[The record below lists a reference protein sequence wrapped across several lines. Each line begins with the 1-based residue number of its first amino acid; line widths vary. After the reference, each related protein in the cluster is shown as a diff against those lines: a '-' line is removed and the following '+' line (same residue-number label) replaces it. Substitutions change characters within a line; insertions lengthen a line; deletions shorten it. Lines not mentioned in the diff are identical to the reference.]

1 MDKHIWAAIAGSVA
15 LVSAGSLQAAVVEGT
30 FTAVVTQASDPGQ
43 LSFGRDPAD
52 WVGREVTGTF
62 SYDVDTAGVID
73 QNPDPNFWGYGD
85 PARNVDWVIVEAVI
99 DGVTFRATPLTT
111 NTAGTVTSGVGIADG
126 SYFGGD
132 WYPVQ
137 HSYAIVGGRSVVGFD
152 VFGPPT
158 MFSYSGSGGAVDF
171 DFGATPGA
179 FGLGLIEDLYE
190 PGGVVQR
197 HGLIR
202 FQLTSLTFGKSLEA
216 LIEDLLDAVTG
227 EGPGGSLADKIAIVQ
242 AYVEAGDTQS
252 ACEMLNAFTN
262 QVSAQSGKQLT
273 AEQAEQLLSDASQI
287 ADQLGC
293 D

>member
-1 MDKHIWAAIAGSVA
+1 MIRKGIGAITGA
-15 LVSAGSLQAAVVEGT
+15 LMLGASMSASAAVVEGT
-30 FTAVVTQASDPGQ
+30 FTAIVTQASDPGQ

-99 DGVTFRATPLTT
+99 DGVTFRATPLTA
-111 NTAGTVTSGVGIADG
+111 NTAGTVTGGVGIADG

-158 MFSYSGSGGAVDF
+158 LFSYSGSGGAVDF
-171 DFGATPGA
+171 DFSGTPGV
-179 FGLGLIEDLYE
+179 FGVGLIEDLYE
-190 PGGVVQR
+190 PGGIVQR

-202 FQLTSLTFGKSLEA
+202 FQLTSLTFGDPIESLITE
-216 LIEDLLDAVTG
+216 LLEDVVDV
-227 EGPGGSLADKIAIVQ
+227 GPGTSLADKIGI
-242 AYVEAGDTQS
+242 VEAYYAAGDGVA
-252 ACEMLNAFTN
+252 ACSMLKDFEN
-262 QVSAQSGKQLT
+262 QVKAQSGKKLS
-273 AEQAEQLLSDASQI
+273 AEQATTLLGQAESLAT
-287 ADQLGC
+287 ALNC